1 LILAVPILAGPPDRG
16 GPTRGTIDLGIP
28 VSLKDGAAGKYNRH
42 FKQLAENL
50 VANQLTDA
58 VLRPGWEFNGGWY
71 AWAAKG
77 HAKEFAAYWR
87 QIVTTMRA
95 VPGTERLTFCW
106 NPTLGDQDFPA
117 DQAWPGDE
125 YVDFVGVDVYDETWN
140 KDTYPWPATA
150 SAAEISAR
158 RRKVWDEWIMHSPR
172 GLAFWTKFAQKHG
185 KPLAIPEWGLNR
197 RADGHGGGDNP
208 WFVERMHAFV
218 TDRANR
224 VAFHCYFDVNVPGED
239 HRHQLS
245 PGLDEK
251 GRPDRTEYPNS
262 AAAFRRLFAPKR

>member
-1 LILAVPILAGPPDRG
+1 
-16 GPTRGTIDLGIP
+16 
-28 VSLKDGAAGKYNRH
+28 
-42 FKQLAENL
+42 
-50 VANQLTDA
+50 
-58 VLRPGWEFNGGWY
+58 
-71 AWAAKG
+71 
-77 HAKEFAAYWR
+77 
-87 QIVTTMRA
+87 MRA

-117 DQAWPGDE
+117 DEAWPGDE

-185 KPLAIPEWGLNR
+185 KPLAIPEWGAEPPRGRPR
-197 RADGHGGGDNP
+197 RGDNP
-208 WFVERMHAFV
+208 WFVEQMHAFV
-218 TDRANR
+218 TDPANR

-251 GRPDRTEYPNS
+251 RPAGSDGVPKLGGGVPKAIRAEALRPS
-262 AAAFRRLFAPKR
+262 CVEAASVTRQEAARLRGSHEIR